1 VVTVADPEAL
11 LLELSEADLVRL
23 GEQADGG
30 LERELLL
37 VRDGDGRARLRR
49 AVEPGDQ
56 VVSQIRIRPPVP
68 TLASRARLT
77 EVVCRSAGGA
87 TLSLRPDRDEYDCIF
102 WSESAVRKFVWP
114 YYHAHRLW
122 DADLQRLRDEW
133 ESDPTAVA
141 IAHQAPTKSVLLRLA
156 R

>member
-1 VVTVADPEAL
+1 MTDDEAL

-23 GEQADGG
+23 GEEADGRRG
-30 LERELLL
+30 RELLL
-37 VRDGDGRARLRR
+37 VRDRDGRPRLRP
-49 AVEPGDQ
+49 AAEAGDQ
-56 VVSQIRIRPPVP
+56 VVSQVRVRPPAP
-68 TLASRARLT
+68 TLAGRARLT
-77 EVVCRSAGGA
+77 DIVCRSADGA
-87 TLSLRPDRDEYDCIF
+87 SLAIRPDADEFDCLF

-122 DADLQRLRDEW
+122 DAGLQQLRDEW

-141 IAHQAPTKSVLLRLA
+141 IVHQAPTKSVVLRLA